1 MIEELSVQFPAK
13 ECCVALSV
21 SRSGYY
27 QWVGREQSVRAEA
40 NAELSK
46 EIERV
51 YQEHKGRYGSPR
63 ITQQLRQEG
72 VVCGENRV
80 ARLMREN
87 EASCSTQEGVS
98 ATHNLAGPRSGA
110 QPDQGART
118 QCSQSSLG
126 Q

>member
-1 MIEELSVQFPAK
+1 MIEELSVQFAVK
-13 ECCVALSV
+13 DCCVALNV

-27 QWVGREQSVRAEA
+27 RWVRTEQSVRAEA

-51 YQEHKGRYGSPR
+51 YHEHKGRYGSPR
-63 ITQQLRQEG
+63 FTQQLRQEG
-72 VVCGENRV
+72 VVCGKNRV

-87 EASCSTQEGVS
+87 EASRSTQEGIS
-98 ATHNLAGPRSGA
+98 ATNDLAGPRSSA